1 MSARAVAGVAL
12 LVLAFAEV
20 QSLAIGMR
28 QHAHLRSRV
37 QAEARQL
44 LVAGQPEIE
53 QLLVPRTAGAYAA
66 AADVARGR
74 LGATEVE
81 FLDAEG
87 RRLFADPRPAPIEH
101 VLGRD
106 DRKRVSA
113 GDVLSF
119 GPLFGPESRVVAY
132 ARARARD
139 STVIVR
145 LATEVDAVVDDLRAR
160 RVVLAVQA
168 LALLLLLVGAG
179 YVLAPTAAGGS
190 EEAPLMAYEDAM
202 VLLRQREAER
212 HRVHEAEREQ
222 LERRAEDNAT
232 LARAGELT
240 AGIAHEVRNGLGTI
254 AGHARLLERATELG
268 AVAASAGAIRE
279 ECETLEAVVRRFV
292 EYVRDERMVPAPFD
306 ASGMVARV
314 VARETR
320 GGGARVVPGA
330 PIALTLLGDEDLL
343 ERAVENLLRNAIEA
357 AGPDGT
363 VRLHLEKGAETARVV
378 VADNGP
384 GLSEQLRA
392 GIRPFVTTKPG
403 GLGLGLATVQKIARL
418 HGGRLA
424 FGDNK
429 PRGTVAIL
437 ELPLPPG

>member
-37 QAEARQL
+37 QSEARQVL
-44 LVAGQPEIE
+44 LAGLADLEA
-53 QLLVPRTAGAYAA
+53 LASPRTSAAYHG
-66 AADVARGR
+66 AADIARAR

-81 FLDAEG
+81 FFDVEG
-87 RRLFADPRPAPIEH
+87 RPLFADPRPAPVPH
-101 VLGRD
+101 ALGEE
-106 DRKRVSA
+106 DRKRLLA

-119 GPLFGPESRVVAY
+119 GPLFGPESRVLAY
-132 ARARARD
+132 GRLRARG
-139 STVIVR
+139 SVVMVR
-145 LATEVDAVVDDLRAR
+145 LATEVDAVVEDLRGR
-160 RVVLAVQA
+160 RVVVAVQA

-179 YVLAPTAAGGS
+179 YVLAPSATGAGEG
-190 EEAPLMAYEDAM
+190 APLMAYEDAM
-202 VLLRQREAER
+202 ALLRQREAER
-212 HRVHEAEREQ
+212 NRVHEAERVQ
-222 LERRAEDNAT
+222 LERRVEDNAT

-254 AGHARLLERATELG
+254 AGHARLLERASEPG
-268 AVAASAGAIRE
+268 AVAASAAAIRE

-292 EYVRDERMVPAPFD
+292 EYVRDERIVPVAFD
-306 ASGMVARV
+306 VGSMVARV
-314 VARETR
+314 AARETR
-320 GGGARVVPGA
+320 AGGARVELP
-330 PIALTLLGDEDLL
+330 PPFTLTLTGDEDLL

-357 AGPDGT
+357 AGAGGT
-363 VRLHLEKGAETARVV
+363 VRLQLQKGADTARVV
-378 VADNGP
+378 VLDDGP

-392 GIRPFVTTKPG
+392 GIRPFLTTKPG

-424 FGDNK
+424 FGENK

-437 ELPLPPG
+437 ELPLPEG